1 MAKTP
6 AQRAAKHG
14 SKAALPT
21 HPAGAVVRPGGPRDP
36 AKAAGNAN
44 LIVIAG
50 AVASVFLFWYFHL
63 LTLIQMTQLSSGLAM
78 PDSLLGGFSEQ
89 YVGQL
94 RGAMNAD
101 ALGQLQYVHKTAGT
115 LFPLVFGLTAMIL
128 IALSTANKRLR
139 WALWVPPLLFVVA
152 QLWAN
157 FAIDGM
163 LAAKTFDGGQV
174 ALASVLV
181 VASWVLLALSL
192 LAAVGAL
199 YLGRRR
205 KRRAAEPV

>member
-21 HPAGAVVRPGGPRDP
+21 HPAGAVVRPGSPGNP

-78 PDSLLGGFSEQ
+78 PDSLPAGFGVQ
-89 YVGQL
+89 YVQQL

-101 ALGQLQYVHKTAGT
+101 ALGQLQFVHKTAGT

-128 IALSTANKRLR
+128 IALSIANKRLR
-139 WALWVPPLLFVVA
+139 WVLWVPPLLFAVA

-157 FAIDGM
+157 FAVDGM
-163 LAAKTFDGGQV
+163 LSAHTLDGGQV
-174 ALASVLV
+174 AVASVLV

-199 YLGRRR
+199 YLARRR
-205 KRRAAEPV
+205 KRRAADPA